1 MAQEKM
7 HTVWVRLNAV
17 VFFGLTVIVCLA
29 VITWFSTITHRGYPT
44 VTALKL
50 NTLKS
55 LRSHGNRDIAVLTF
69 DLDADLS
76 PAFNWNI
83 KQLFVFVVAEY
94 KSKTNPLNQVVVW
107 DKVIERK
114 EDAKIHLNKATV
126 EYGLT
131 DQGTE
136 LRNTTVN
143 LRLVW
148 DHMPLTGRLFMEGH
162 SASSF
167 KLPGRYQ

>member
-55 LRSHGNRDIAVLTF
+55 LRSHVGIPNGSSTLPLAPSLIAALILATTGEPRHRGP
-69 DLDADLS
+69 DLR
-76 PAFNWNI
+76 P
-83 KQLFVFVVAEY
+83 
-94 KSKTNPLNQVVVW
+94 
-107 DKVIERK
+107 
-114 EDAKIHLNKATV
+114 
-126 EYGLT
+126 
-131 DQGTE
+131 
-136 LRNTTVN
+136 
-143 LRLVW
+143 
-148 DHMPLTGRLFMEGH
+148 
-162 SASSF
+162 
-167 KLPGRYQ
+167 